1 MKLYSK
7 ILVPA
12 LAAFS
17 LASCLKDTPNTD
29 FSGIQPVIEISTS
42 FLNKTPNA
50 PTAGLAYFTSATVS
64 TADTLPVDGTFT
76 INLAAKTPTSKDI
89 TVTYGINDG
98 ARTAYNAANSGGTQ
112 YDQMPDSVYSFPTTS
127 GVIHAGYSLDSVPI
141 TFFPKKMDPTKNYML
156 PITVTDAQ
164 GVTISGNF
172 NTIYFHTIGNPI
184 AGAYKWDFTR
194 WSTPSNV
201 GPPDPIPP
209 SFIGKT
215 ANFVPDDPNTI
226 EVPSG
231 YFNGPHYVLH
241 FDNDAG
247 VLSNFTAS
255 FSAATLQNLTD
266 NGITVTNGP
275 NVQLSDWENGKY
287 EIQFTTLTRY
297 CIDTYYK

>member
-7 ILVPA
+7 IVATA
-12 LAAFS
+12 LTAVS
-17 LASCLKDTPNTD
+17 LSSCLKDTPNTD
-29 FSGIQPVIEISTS
+29 FSGIQPVVEISTS

-50 PTAGLAYFTSATVS
+50 PTAGLAYFSSATVS

-76 INLAAKTPTSKDI
+76 INLAAKTPMTHDI
-89 TVTYGINDG
+89 TVTYGVNDA
-98 ARTAYNAANSGGTQ
+98 ARTAYNAANPSGTQ
-112 YDQMPDSVYSFPTTS
+112 YDQMPDSVFDFPTTS
-127 GVIHAGYSLDSVPI
+127 GVIHAGYNLDSVGI

-156 PITVTDAQ
+156 PISVTDAQ

-184 AGAYKWDFTR
+184 AGAYTWDFMR
-194 WSTPSNV
+194 WSVPSNV
-201 GPPDPIPP
+201 GPPDGN
-209 SFIGKT
+209 SFYGRGT
-215 ANFVPDDPNTI
+215 NFVPDDPNTI
-226 EVPSG
+226 EVASG

-266 NGITVTNGP
+266 NGITIANGP
-275 NVQLSDWENGKY
+275 NVEVADPDNGIYQL
-287 EIQFTTLTRY
+287 QFTTLTRY
-297 CIDTYYK
+297 VIDKYYK